1 MKLTK
6 EKLKEIIKEE
16 VESLLR
22 EEHPDDEQLRGYPIK
37 PDSLRPGTRE
47 PLWNRPGGG
56 GVVDMDSDLYKKLVA
71 RMERGE

>member
-47 PLWNRPGGG
+47 PMWQRLGAA
-56 GVVDMDSDLYKKLVA
+56 GVVDLDSDLYKKLVA
-71 RMERGE
+71 RMGREK